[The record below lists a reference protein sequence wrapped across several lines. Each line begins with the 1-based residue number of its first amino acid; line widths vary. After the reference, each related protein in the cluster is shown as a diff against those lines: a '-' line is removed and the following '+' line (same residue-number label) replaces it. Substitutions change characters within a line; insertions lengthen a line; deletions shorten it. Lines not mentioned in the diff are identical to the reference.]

1 MQARLHFLPDIQF
14 KDKVQFAWGSIWNT
28 IRTVVH
34 MEIHVTFNTDFS
46 QRVLMVYFMF
56 C

>member
-1 MQARLHFLPDIQF
+1 MPDIQF
-14 KDKVQFAWGSIWNT
+14 TDTAQFAWNSIWNT
-28 IRTVVH
+28 IRTVVLI
-34 MEIHVTFNTDFS
+34 EIHVIVNMDFS